1 MFMAT
6 FNFFTRFVVIG
17 FLSFQIS
24 GCSGLVVPGM
34 PTVEAR
40 YTSRVV
46 KPKPNID
53 YKLVPLSPQVVSKQ
67 KKVYGR
73 VIKKLGRAAG
83 IGGYSYRV
91 GPQDILSITVWDH
104 PELTIPAGEFRSP
117 TAAGHKVGS
126 DGRFFFPYAGKI
138 QAAGRTTSQIRR
150 DLENKLAKYITKP
163 QVGVAIAAYR
173 SQQAYISG
181 QVLKPGVL
189 PVNDVPLTVRDIIAK
204 SGGLTKKASDYALL
218 SHHKKK
224 IEIDLGALYR
234 KGDNAQNYVLRGGDS
249 LHISE
254 KDTAEKIFVLGEVK
268 KTGSL
273 VLTRFG
279 LSLAEALSDAG
290 GLNEETANPT
300 GIFVVRQEKR
310 RDKIPTIYQLR
321 MTSVHSMLLA
331 EQFPLRSRDVVYVTA
346 APVTRWNRVISQLLS
361 TSTITNNTDALLK

>member
-1 MFMAT
+1 MAT
-6 FNFFTRFVVIG
+6 CKFFIRLIFVS
-17 FLSFQIS
+17 FLSIQIS
-24 GCSGLVVPGM
+24 GCSGFVVPGM

-40 YTSRVV
+40 YTQRAA
-46 KPKPNID
+46 KPKPGVD
-53 YKLVPLSPQVVSKQ
+53 YKLVLLNSHVVSKQ
-67 KKVYGR
+67 RKVIR
-73 VIKKLGRAAG
+73 NTIKKIGRPAG
-83 IGGYSYRV
+83 IGGYSYLV

-138 QAAGRTTSQIRR
+138 QAAGRTTEQIRR
-150 DLENKLAKYITKP
+150 ELEVKLAKYITKP
-163 QVGVAIAAYR
+163 QVGVAVAGYR
-173 SQQAYISG
+173 SQQVYISG
-181 QVLKPGVL
+181 QVVKPGTFS
-189 PVNDVPLTVRDIIAK
+189 VNDIPMTIRDVIAK
-204 SGGLTKKASDYALL
+204 SGGLTEKASDVALL

-224 IEIDLGALYR
+224 IEIDLGDLYR
-234 KGDNAQNYVLRGGDS
+234 KGENAQNYVLRGGDA
-249 LHISE
+249 LHIAE
-254 KDTAEKIFVLGEVK
+254 KNTAEKVFVMGEVK

-273 VLTRFG
+273 LFNRFG

-310 RDKIPTIYQLR
+310 NDELPTVYQLQ

-346 APVTRWNRVISQLLS
+346 APITRWNRVISQLLS
-361 TSTITNNTDALLK
+361 TSTITNNTDNLLK